1 MSADMEYMA
10 DNPARARGERR
21 HFFRAWMA
29 HEIASGLVVAT
40 SLLLFIA
47 ILALHAAGDNA
58 DDATLVLFVIPIAI
72 CAMEFGLRGGL
83 AAAVA
88 ALAILVGHDAMS
100 HLDVGA
106 LGLVSSGAAFLLVG
120 GFMGRFV
127 DERRAL
133 EAKVERHF
141 DLSLDL
147 FGTATFDG
155 RFESLNPAWEQT
167 LGHTVE
173 ELCSRPFVEFVHPED
188 RERTEREAAKL
199 AEAGTDTVNFR
210 NRYRTADGQYRWL
223 EWNVR
228 PVAEEKRLYATAR
241 DITAQQQAEEALQN
255 QSDLLERMVR
265 ERTQD
270 LEESRLETL
279 QRLAIAAEY
288 RDDDTNQHTERVGRT
303 AALIA
308 RELGLPADEVELLR
322 RAAPLHDIGKVGIS
336 DAILLKPGKLT
347 TAEFRAMQE
356 HVEIGA
362 KILADGKF
370 PILRLARVVALTHH
384 ERWDGTGYPYRL
396 AGEAI
401 PLAGRITAVADVLD
415 ALTHER
421 PYKSAWSLP
430 DAVAEIERLAGEHF
444 DPDVVAAFLALDHRL
459 LLEPLETRDE
469 SNRSQRITPARAR
482 DLGRHLST
490 ARFS

>member
-1 MSADMEYMA
+1 MA
-10 DNPARARGERR
+10 YVENNPARARGERR
-21 HFFRAWMA
+21 RFFRAWMA

-40 SLLLFIA
+40 SVLLFVA
-47 ILALHAAGDNA
+47 ILALHGTRPNA
-58 DDATLVLFVIPIAI
+58 DDTTLVLFVIPISI

-83 AAAVA
+83 TAAVA
-88 ALAILVGHDAMS
+88 ALAILAGHDAIS
-100 HLDVGA
+100 DLDVGA
-106 LGLVSSGAAFLLVG
+106 LALASSGAAFLVVG

-133 EAKVERHF
+133 EAKANRHF
-141 DLSLDL
+141 GLSLDL

-167 LGHTVE
+167 LGYTTE

-188 RERTEREAAKL
+188 RERTKREAAKL

-279 QRLAIAAEY
+279 RRLAIAAEY
-288 RDDDTNQHTERVGRT
+288 RDDDTNQHTQRVGRT

-308 RELGLPADEVELLR
+308 RELGLPEDEVELLR
-322 RAAPLHDIGKVGIS
+322 HAAPLHDIGKVGIS
-336 DAILLKPGKLT
+336 DAILLKRG
-347 TAEFRAMQE
+347 Q
-356 HVEIGA
+356 
-362 KILADGKF
+362 ADHG
-370 PILRLARVVALTHH
+370 
-384 ERWDGTGYPYRL
+384 
-396 AGEAI
+396 
-401 PLAGRITAVADVLD
+401 
-415 ALTHER
+415 
-421 PYKSAWSLP
+421 
-430 DAVAEIERLAGEHF
+430 
-444 DPDVVAAFLALDHRL
+444 
-459 LLEPLETRDE
+459 
-469 SNRSQRITPARAR
+469 
-482 DLGRHLST
+482 
-490 ARFS
+490 